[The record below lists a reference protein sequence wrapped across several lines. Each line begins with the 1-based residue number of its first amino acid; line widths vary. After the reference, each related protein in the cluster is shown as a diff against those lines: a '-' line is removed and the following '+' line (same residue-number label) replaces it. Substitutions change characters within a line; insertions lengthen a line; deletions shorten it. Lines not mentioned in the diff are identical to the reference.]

1 MKDITKSG
9 SIEILLDEIENS
21 GKHVT
26 TLNLMLAL
34 PFVINTLE
42 GFEKQVFVL
51 YYMKQSNIETII
63 ELTGLDEDVSIE
75 ETTGETTLDDVTK
88 KVIETLDVVTK
99 KVIDML

>member
-26 TLNLMLAL
+26 VLTLMLAL
-34 PFVINTLE
+34 PIAINTLE
-42 GFEKQVFVL
+42 DFEKQVFVL

-63 ELTGLDEDVSIE
+63 ELTGLDEDAS
-75 ETTGETTLDDVTK
+75 
-88 KVIETLDVVTK
+88 IETLDVVTK

>member
-63 ELTGLDEDVSIE
+63 ELTSLDEDVSIE
-75 ETTGETTLDDVTK
+75 
-88 KVIETLDVVTK
+88 
-99 KVIDML
+99 